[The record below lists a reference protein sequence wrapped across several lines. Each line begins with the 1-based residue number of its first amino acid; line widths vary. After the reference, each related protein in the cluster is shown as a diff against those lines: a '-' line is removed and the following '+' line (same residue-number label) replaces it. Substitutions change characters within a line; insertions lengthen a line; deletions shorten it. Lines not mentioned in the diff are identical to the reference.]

1 MWNYRFIDFKE
12 IDIISFLFYNNIGGN
27 MKKTKGIFIIFLIIL
42 LLIVGIVICKNKV
55 ENNIDENKDK
65 VNENINTVVDEQPKE
80 KRLSLIAVGDVLI
93 HESVYKD
100 AYNYEKDTYDF
111 SYMFK
116 EIEPILK
123 NYDLKFCNQEST
135 IGGSVLGISGYP
147 SFNSPDE
154 IGDEI
159 TRLGF
164 NLISLA
170 NNHVMDKGENAV
182 LYSNSYWKSKDVV
195 TAGSYSNIEEMEK
208 INIYEQN
215 GIKYA
220 FLAYTTSLN
229 GYLPEQYL
237 VNMYSDEKVKNDI
250 EKIKSQVDIIIVSMH
265 WGVEYVNYP
274 NSEQTRIAEYLSNL
288 GVNLIIGHHPHV
300 VQPVTY
306 INDTLVIYSL
316 GNFISNQL
324 SIGLNQGIGLMVG
337 MDIVV
342 EDEKVIFENLYKELI
357 LAYAENSTNFKVI
370 PFSKL
375 NDSLLYNYKNI
386 NDQYMNIVNGG

>member
-1 MWNYRFIDFKE
+1 MNKKLITKLA
-12 IDIISFLFYNNIGGN
+12 IISIALIIIVLLVIVLLNVP
-27 MKKTKGIFIIFLIIL
+27 KTK
-42 LLIVGIVICKNKV
+42 
-55 ENNIDENKDK
+55 EENKPK
-65 VNENINTVVDEQPKE
+65 EEKKEVNNVIEQSKE
-80 KRLSLIAVGDVLI
+80 KRMSLITVGDVLI

-100 AYNYEKDTYDF
+100 AYKSDGTYDF
-111 SYMFK
+111 GHMFT

-135 IGGSVLGISGYP
+135 IGGNYLGISGYP

-159 TRLGF
+159 LRLGF

-170 NNHVMDKGENAV
+170 NNHVMDRGENAV
-182 LYSNSYWKSKDVV
+182 LYSNSYWKEKDVI
-195 TAGSYSNIEEMEK
+195 TAGSYSNSEEMQA
-208 INIYEQN
+208 INIYEKN
-215 GIKYA
+215 NIKYA

-229 GYLPEQYL
+229 GYLTKEYL
-237 VNMYSDEKVKNDI
+237 VNMYNSEKVKNDI
-250 EKIKSQVDIIIVSMH
+250 EKIQDKVDVIIVSMH
-265 WGVEYVNYP
+265 WGEEYINTP
-274 NSEQTRIAEYLSNL
+274 NNEQKEIAEYLSSL

-324 SIGLNQGIGLMVG
+324 TIGINQGIGLMVG

-342 EDEKVIFENLYKELI
+342 EEEKVKFENLYKELI
-357 LAYAENSTNFKVI
+357 LAYSENSTNFKVI

-375 NDSLLYNYKNI
+375 NNNLLNNYESI
-386 NDQYMNIVNGG
+386 NEKYLSVVNGG